1 MSTNIDAER
10 DTSVTFALERDTS
23 VTLAA
28 KN

>member
-1 MSTNIDAER
+1 MSTNIDVER